1 MGGENILTAT
11 SLYFFPLQCLCTVN
25 KEKNPGGEK
34 KKEEKILVLVV
45 SNSLSLKYK
54 ILIQMLTF
62 VVEYSVCRWCRT
74 NVNMTYERF

>member
-1 MGGENILTAT
+1 MLH
-11 SLYFFPLQCLCTVN
+11 Q
-25 KEKNPGGEK
+25 K

>member
-1 MGGENILTAT
+1 MLH
-11 SLYFFPLQCLCTVN
+11 Q
-25 KEKNPGGEK
+25 K

-74 NVNMTYERF
+74 NVNMTYERFYGELLYDQYLG